1 MTTDMFFFSIA
12 FNSCSIWEISSVTNK
27 MDTYW
32 STAVNASLVLN
43 ARDSYIYTHIKRTA
57 MPLPCRSV
65 YVSRW
70 QRHATH
76 DTRDAWLLVLHR
88 ACTIYQSR
96 SQYVHLNTSG
106 RWTFPSSS
114 LCFECDVTRDIIGMW
129 RQQRNDKIYIK
140 KKLIVGWVN
149 LNDADAA
156 TMLLSKRTNSVM
168 KFTKIIDFLCIFL
181 GMSPT
186 HIHARTRH
194 TQMSTSSQTHVRCF
208 QPH

>member
-1 MTTDMFFFSIA
+1 MLYLGNFIGYEQNGYILKHSGECEPSAQRSWLIHLYTHKTHRNAITVPKCVRIEVAKTCDTRHTWCMVVGFTQSLYHLPVALSIRA
-12 FNSCSIWEISSVTNK
+12 FEYVW
-27 MDTYW
+27 
-32 STAVNASLVLN
+32 AVNIPVIVTVFRMRCN
-43 ARDSYIYTHIKRTA
+43 TRHHRNVTA
-57 MPLPCRSV
+57 AKE
-65 YVSRW
+65 W
-70 QRHATH
+70 QKTYR
-76 DTRDAWLLVLHR
+76 
-88 ACTIYQSR
+88 
-96 SQYVHLNTSG
+96 
-106 RWTFPSSS
+106 
-114 LCFECDVTRDIIGMW
+114 
-129 RQQRNDKIYIK
+129 